1 MARTLLLTYLLVAVV
16 YSTLVTSLTGE
27 FIGPEWLSSVYD
39 SLGTHLIRLN
49 AEVDPDAI
57 QFEGLR
63 VQNRVYA
70 YFGPFPALLR
80 IMLNAVWPEF
90 YGQWSRLSC
99 FTAAFL
105 SVVAFGTMVSLVSA
119 QNIRL
124 SEGTR
129 QFLCA
134 VLVLGFAFGTP
145 MTYLVS
151 CARIYHEG
159 MLWGLC
165 GALWCLC
172 IVVVMIVAPQRNNLL
187 LLLFSCAVFVTLL
200 SRVTFGVAV
209 IVASPLVLLLGGAGG
224 FIHPLKAPGEFLR
237 RALAFVPMYAALGI
251 GAWYNF
257 ARFGSAVKFFDYN
270 GFYVKTNDI
279 GGEFNLLRISDA
291 LRNYMR
297 FSSEY
302 FMSTPPFVQML
313 TTQHERPALFLQGW
327 REETIPYPVA
337 SAWLLILALIGLRN
351 IRRLRNRTL
360 FVGYGMCLILQAV
373 MILAF
378 YFVTQRYSSELLPL
392 LCLLIVPWLSSTRGP
407 RWFVTALTA
416 CVALSSSITIASTL
430 DWNMGQNAHASLSYK
445 QRLRATFIPQPT
457 LSNFDGTTIYL
468 SDLRPLSETASST
481 PMRPDRNVDGEELRV
496 EATTHA
502 KGLGVHAHS
511 RLTYAVPS
519 SAATFAALLSPS
531 GSELKCTKMSYRMKA
546 LGPTG
551 DVLFESPI
559 IQSRSPAIAVEL
571 DVRGLSTLTLEVTP
585 LEDGNACDHAN
596 WILAQFRLQKER

>member
-1 MARTLLLTYLLVAVV
+1 
-16 YSTLVTSLTGE
+16 
-27 FIGPEWLSSVYD
+27 
-39 SLGTHLIRLN
+39 LGDIK
-49 AEVDPDAI
+49 V
-57 QFEGLR
+57 
-63 VQNRVYA
+63 
-70 YFGPFPALLR
+70 
-80 IMLNAVWPEF
+80 
-90 YGQWSRLSC
+90 
-99 FTAAFL
+99 
-105 SVVAFGTMVSLVSA
+105 
-119 QNIRL
+119 
-124 SEGTR
+124 
-129 QFLCA
+129 
-134 VLVLGFAFGTP
+134 
-145 MTYLVS
+145 
-151 CARIYHEG
+151 
-159 MLWGLC
+159 
-165 GALWCLC
+165 
-172 IVVVMIVAPQRNNLL
+172 
-187 LLLFSCAVFVTLL
+187 
-200 SRVTFGVAV
+200 
-209 IVASPLVLLLGGAGG
+209 
-224 FIHPLKAPGEFLR
+224 
-237 RALAFVPMYAALGI
+237 ALAFVPMYAALGI

-270 GFYVKTNDI
+270 GFYVKANDI
-279 GGEFNLLRISDA
+279 GSEFNLLRISDA

-351 IRRLRNRTL
+351 IRRLRNRTI

-378 YFVTQRYSSELLPL
+378 SFVTQRYSSELLPL

-416 CVALSSSITIASTL
+416 CVALSSSITVASTL

-445 QRLRATFIPQPT
+445 QRLRATFISQPT
-457 LSNFDGTTIYL
+457 LSNFDGTTIYV

-519 SAATFAALLSPS
+519 SAATSAALLSPS

-551 DVLFESPI
+551 DVLFESIGAMP
-559 IQSRSPAIAVEL
+559 
-571 DVRGLSTLTLEVTP
+571 
-585 LEDGNACDHAN
+585 
-596 WILAQFRLQKER
+596 

>member
-1 MARTLLLTYLLVAVV
+1 MARTLLLTYPLVAVV

-145 MTYLVS
+145 MTDLV
-151 CARIYHEG
+151 
-159 MLWGLC
+159 
-165 GALWCLC
+165 
-172 IVVVMIVAPQRNNLL
+172 
-187 LLLFSCAVFVTLL
+187 SCAVFVTLL

-237 RALAFVPMYAALGI
+237 RALAFVPG
-251 GAWYNF
+251 
-257 ARFGSAVKFFDYN
+257 
-270 GFYVKTNDI
+270 
-279 GGEFNLLRISDA
+279 
-291 LRNYMR
+291 
-297 FSSEY
+297 
-302 FMSTPPFVQML
+302 TP
-313 TTQHERPALFLQGW
+313 
-327 REETIPYPVA
+327 
-337 SAWLLILALIGLRN
+337 SKS
-351 IRRLRNRTL
+351 
-360 FVGYGMCLILQAV
+360 CK
-373 MILAF
+373 
-378 YFVTQRYSSELLPL
+378 
-392 LCLLIVPWLSSTRGP
+392 SST
-407 RWFVTALTA
+407 
-416 CVALSSSITIASTL
+416 
-430 DWNMGQNAHASLSYK
+430 
-445 QRLRATFIPQPT
+445 
-457 LSNFDGTTIYL
+457 
-468 SDLRPLSETASST
+468 
-481 PMRPDRNVDGEELRV
+481 
-496 EATTHA
+496 
-502 KGLGVHAHS
+502 
-511 RLTYAVPS
+511 
-519 SAATFAALLSPS
+519 
-531 GSELKCTKMSYRMKA
+531 
-546 LGPTG
+546 
-551 DVLFESPI
+551 
-559 IQSRSPAIAVEL
+559 
-571 DVRGLSTLTLEVTP
+571 
-585 LEDGNACDHAN
+585 
-596 WILAQFRLQKER
+596 